1 MKKLFTSFLALA
13 LASATVANAA
23 DAPTW
28 KAIGTGD
35 HSTYGIKTDGTLWG
49 WGSNEDA
56 QLGVGPAFKFST
68 EPLQIGT
75 DNTWKSVYGA
85 RGAMFCIKEDGS
97 LWTAG
102 SNEKGMSGVGD
113 GVTKHTELTRIGTDN
128 DWASV
133 STSITWC
140 YTVLALKTDGSL
152 WAWGSG
158 ADFQLGNGKT
168 QSSAVPIR
176 VGEDNDWKA
185 VSVGASHVLALKN
198 DGSMWGWGFASYGQL
213 LNTDESIVR
222 VPTKISDETWEAV
235 YAIDNASYAVKTDGT
250 LWAWG
255 DNQLNILGLN
265 DEMDDTDTD
274 GNLPNVK
281 EARQITALE
290 GHVTA
295 ITGCQYVRVAIAGGK
310 VYAWGANANGGL
322 GNGKGEAYEVSNNQ
336 FSYTPVSVDLPEGFE
351 PLTIASGQRYTVA
364 LDKNGSAYGW
374 GTNRWGEMGN
384 YVDDSNA
391 TFEPTPVLVGVP
403 APPKPGE
410 YVIDATDIPSNLKT
424 AVKLTLTGE
433 WGTTEFGKLCNAIGA
448 NLGFPPVGNT
458 TLVSVDMSAATIKP
472 GTSMNV
478 PAGMQNAGVFKMCKA
493 LESVRFP
500 NNETVAN
507 IVDLSECFWN
517 CENLTACDVSRLVNA
532 TNITRTFY
540 NTSVSMVD
548 MSAWNA
554 VTKCED
560 AFGKNTKLTT
570 VLLPAELTVSKYLF
584 NTCTALRLID
594 WSNFAGETA
603 QVVPETYKV
612 FQDLTEEQ
620 QALITV
626 MVPAAVYDS
635 FKSQATW
642 QYVNLKAVEQVEEG
656 TYHISGSNIP
666 SDLTDAVK
674 IYLSGYWD
682 TDCFKA
688 LSTAIGN
695 NTGTSGNS
703 VLRLVDMSEAEIAIA
718 TNLCAPFPGIF
729 SNVTKGIFHSCK
741 ALETVVMPAADQA
754 ANFRSFETAFQ
765 LCEALT
771 EIDLSGCTGLNNTK
785 NTFYND
791 AALVKAVLP
800 GNFSFAQGGT
810 FDRCNALETIDWTL
824 FEGTEAPAFKVNSV
838 PARGKDLTIIVPEA
852 AYDSFMADANW
863 SKYNIVKAGTS
874 GIDNIEASESGVR
887 AVYKL
892 SGVFVGNLQPGESA
906 STLPAGLYIIGGRK
920 VLVK

>member
-1 MKKLFTSFLALA
+1 MKNLFTSFLALA
-13 LASATVANAA
+13 IASATVANAA
-23 DAPTW
+23 EAPTW

-35 HSTYGIKTDGTLWG
+35 HSTYGIKTDGTLWA

-56 QLGVGPAFKFST
+56 ELGVGPAFKFSAR
-68 EPLQIGT
+68 PLQIGT
-75 DNTWKSVYGA
+75 DNTWKSVYGG
-85 RGAMFCIKEDGS
+85 RGAVFCIKEDGS

-102 SNEKGMSGVGD
+102 NNEKGMSGVGD

-152 WAWGSG
+152 WAWGNG
-158 ADFQLGNGKT
+158 DDFQLGNGKAE
-168 QSSAVPIR
+168 SSAVPIR
-176 VGEDNDWKA
+176 VGEDNDWKS

-213 LNTDESIVR
+213 LNTNENIVR
-222 VPTKISDETWEAV
+222 VPTKISDETWSAV

-265 DEMDDTDTD
+265 DKMDDTDTD

-290 GHVTA
+290 GPITA
-295 ITGCQYVRVAIAGGK
+295 ITGCQYVRVAVAGNK
-310 VYAWGANANGGL
+310 VYAWGANANGAL
-322 GNGKGEAYEVSNNQ
+322 GNGKGEAYEVANNQ
-336 FSYTPVSVDLPEGFE
+336 FSYTPVSVELPEGFE
-351 PLTIASGQRYTVA
+351 PLTISSGQRFTIA

-391 TFEPTPVLVGVP
+391 TFESSPIPVGVP
-403 APPKPGE
+403 TPPKPGE
-410 YVIDATDIPSNLKT
+410 YVIDATDIPSSLKT

-433 WGTTEFGKLCNAIGA
+433 WGTNEFSKLCNAIGA

-472 GTSMNV
+472 NTSMNV
-478 PAGMQNAGVFKMCKA
+478 SAGMQNAGVFKMCKA
-493 LESVRFP
+493 LESVKFP
-500 NNETVAN
+500 NNESVAN

-517 CENLTACDVSRLVNA
+517 CANLTSCDVSRLVNA
-532 TNITRTFY
+532 TDISSTFY

-554 VTKCED
+554 VTKSED
-560 AFGKNTKLTT
+560 AFGKCAKLTT
-570 VLLPAELTVSKYLF
+570 VLLPADFTISKYLF
-584 NTCTALRLID
+584 NSCSALRLVD
-594 WSNFAGETA
+594 WSNFAAETA
-603 QVVPETYKV
+603 QVVPETDQV

-626 MVPAAVYDS
+626 MVPASVYDS

-642 QYVNLKAVEQVEEG
+642 QYVNLKPVEQVEEG

-674 IYLSGYWD
+674 LYLSGYWD

-695 NTGTSGNS
+695 NTGTSGNG

-718 TNLCAPFPGIF
+718 TNLSASFPGIF
-729 SNVTKGIFHSCK
+729 GSVTKGIFQSCK
-741 ALETVVMPAADQA
+741 ALETVVMPVAEQA

-892 SGVFVGNLQPGESA
+892 SGVFVGNLQPGENA

-920 VLVK
+920 ILVK

>member
-1 MKKLFTSFLALA
+1 MKNLFTSFLALA
-13 LASATVANAA
+13 IASATVANAA
-23 DAPTW
+23 EAPTW

-35 HSTYGIKTDGTLWG
+35 HSTYGIKTDGTLWA

-56 QLGVGPAFKFST
+56 ELGVGPAFKFSAR
-68 EPLQIGT
+68 PLQIGT
-75 DNTWKSVYGA
+75 DNTWKSVYGG
-85 RGAMFCIKEDGS
+85 RGAVFCIKEDGS

-102 SNEKGMSGVGD
+102 NNEKGMSGVGD

-152 WAWGSG
+152 WAWGNG
-158 ADFQLGNGKT
+158 DDFQLGNGKAE
-168 QSSAVPIR
+168 SSAVPIR
-176 VGEDNDWKA
+176 VGEDNDWKS

-213 LNTDESIVR
+213 LNTNENIVR
-222 VPTKISDETWEAV
+222 VPTKISDETWSAV

-265 DEMDDTDTD
+265 DKMDDTDTD

-290 GHVTA
+290 GPITA
-295 ITGCQYVRVAIAGGK
+295 ITGCQYVRVAVAGNK
-310 VYAWGANANGGL
+310 VYAWGANANGAL
-322 GNGKGEAYEVSNNQ
+322 GNGKGEAYEVANNQ
-336 FSYTPVSVDLPEGFE
+336 FSYTPVSVELPEGFE
-351 PLTIASGQRYTVA
+351 PLTISSGQRFTIA

-391 TFEPTPVLVGVP
+391 TFESSPIPVGVP
-403 APPKPGE
+403 TPPKPGE
-410 YVIDATDIPSNLKT
+410 YVIDATDIPSSLKT

-433 WGTTEFGKLCNAIGA
+433 WGTNEFSKLCNAIGA

-472 GTSMNV
+472 NTSMNV
-478 PAGMQNAGVFKMCKA
+478 SAGMQNAGVFKMCKA
-493 LESVRFP
+493 LESVKFP
-500 NNETVAN
+500 NNESVAN

-517 CENLTACDVSRLVNA
+517 CANLTSCDVSRLVNA
-532 TNITRTFY
+532 TDISSTFY

-548 MSAWNA
+548 MTAWNA
-554 VTKCED
+554 VTKSED
-560 AFGKNTKLTT
+560 AFGKCAKLTT
-570 VLLPAELTVSKYLF
+570 VLLPADFTISKYLF
-584 NTCTALRLID
+584 NSCSALRLVD
-594 WSNFAGETA
+594 WSNFAAETA
-603 QVVPETYKV
+603 QVVPETDQV
-612 FQDLTEEQ
+612 FQDLTEED

-626 MVPAAVYDS
+626 MVPASVYDS
-635 FKSQATW
+635 FKAQETW
-642 QYVNLKAVEQVEEG
+642 KYVNLKAVEEVEEG
-656 TYHISGSNIP
+656 TYHVSGSNIP
-666 SDLTDAVK
+666 SDLKDAVK
-674 IYLSGYWD
+674 LYLSGYWD

-688 LSTAIGN
+688 LSNALGN
-695 NTGTSGNS
+695 NSGTSGNS
-703 VLRLVDMSEAEIAIA
+703 VLRFVDMSEAEIAIA
-718 TNLCAPFPGIF
+718 TNLSAPFPGIF
-729 SNVTKGIFHSCK
+729 GNVTKGIFQSCK

-785 NTFYND
+785 NTFYN
-791 AALVKAVLP
+791 AGALAKVVLP

-874 GIDNIEASESGVR
+874 GIDNIEATENGVR
-887 AVYKL
+887 EVYKL
-892 SGVFVGNLQPGESA
+892 SGVYVGNLQPGESA